1 MFRQLK
7 KTLVATAIAS
17 LTLGSI
23 GPAFADS
30 ADTLPDMGTSAG
42 STLSIGQEMQMG
54 DYYVRQLRGSAPLI
68 NDPLLVQ
75 YINGLGM
82 RLVAHANSVR
92 TPFHF
97 YLINNDQIN
106 AFAFF
111 GGNVVLHSALFRY
124 SDNESEL
131 ASVMAHEI
139 SHVTQRHLARAMEDQ
154 KRNAPLTWVG
164 ALGSILL
171 AMASPQAGM
180 AALTGTLAGT
190 QQGMISF
197 TRQNEEEADRIGIQ
211 VLQRSGFDPQAM
223 PMFMGKLL
231 DESRYSTRPPEMLLT
246 HPLPESR
253 LADARNRANQMR
265 PVVVQSSADFYLAKA
280 RTLGMYTNGDNKLGT
295 DLLNAW
301 DKGNIRQQHA
311 AQYGRALLA
320 MESNNF
326 DQARKTLQPL
336 LNADPQ
342 NAWYL
347 DLATD
352 IDLGQ
357 KKTSDAINRLKN
369 ARELRTN
376 PVLQLNLANA
386 LLQGGQPGE
395 AATILNRYTFT
406 YKEDGNGWD
415 LLAQAEGALG
425 NRDQELAARAE
436 SMALVGQLEQAISLL
451 SSASSQVKLGSL
463 QQARYDARID
473 QLRDLQARFRPY
485 QKMLGDPMTDA
496 VKIYHNPR
504 CSKSRETLSLL
515 QSRGI
520 DPEVVLY
527 LETPPDAGTLRQ
539 LLQLL
544 GMESPRELMRQ
555 KEDLYK
561 SLNLADPALSNAALI
576 QAMVDNPKLIE
587 RPIVVSRGQARIGRP
602 PEQVLEIV
610 S

>member
-7 KTLVATAIAS
+7 KTLVATLIAS
-17 LTLGSI
+17 LTLGQAL
-23 GPAFADS
+23 PAFADS
-30 ADTLPDMGTSAG
+30 ADSLPDMGTTAG

-82 RLVAHANSVR
+82 RLVSHANSVR

-97 YLINNDQIN
+97 FLINNDELN

-124 SDNESEL
+124 ADTESQL

-190 QQGMISF
+190 QQGLISF

-211 VLQRSGFDPQAM
+211 VLQRSGFDPQGM
-223 PMFMGKLL
+223 PQFMDKLM
-231 DESRYSTRPPEMLLT
+231 DQSRYSSRPPEMLLT

-253 LADARNRANQMR
+253 LSDARNRANQMR
-265 PVVVQSSADFYLAKA
+265 PVVVQSSEDFYMAKA
-280 RTLGMYTNGDNKLGT
+280 RTLGMYNNGQNQLGS
-295 DLLNAW
+295 DLLDSW
-301 DKGNIRQQHA
+301 SKGNIREQHA
-311 AQYGRALLA
+311 AQYGRALQA
-320 MESNNF
+320 MEASNF
-326 DQARKTLQPL
+326 SEASKQLQPL
-336 LNADPQ
+336 LTANPQ

-352 IDLGQ
+352 ISLGQ
-357 KKTSDAINRLKN
+357 KKNAEAVNRLK
-369 ARELRTN
+369 AAKDLRTN

-386 LLQGGQPGE
+386 LLQSGNPGE
-395 AATILNRYTFT
+395 AATLLNRYTFT
-406 YKEDGNGWD
+406 YKDDTNGWD
-415 LLAQAEGALG
+415 LLAQAEGQLG

-436 SMALVGQLEQAISLL
+436 GMALVGRLDQAISLL

-473 QLRDLQARFRPY
+473 QF
-485 QKMLGDPMTDA
+485 
-496 VKIYHNPR
+496 
-504 CSKSRETLSLL
+504 
-515 QSRGI
+515 
-520 DPEVVLY
+520 
-527 LETPPDAGTLRQ
+527 RQ
-539 LLQLL
+539 LQDTFKPY
-544 GMESPRELMRQ
+544 MKM
-555 KEDLYK
+555 
-561 SLNLADPALSNAALI
+561 
-576 QAMVDNPKLIE
+576 
-587 RPIVVSRGQARIGRP
+587 
-602 PEQVLEIV
+602 
-610 S
+610 

>member
-1 MFRQLK
+1 
-7 KTLVATAIAS
+7 
-17 LTLGSI
+17 
-23 GPAFADS
+23 
-30 ADTLPDMGTSAG
+30 
-42 STLSIGQEMQMG
+42 
-54 DYYVRQLRGSAPLI
+54 
-68 NDPLLVQ
+68 
-75 YINGLGM
+75 
-82 RLVAHANSVR
+82 
-92 TPFHF
+92 
-97 YLINNDQIN
+97 
-106 AFAFF
+106 
-111 GGNVVLHSALFRY
+111 
-124 SDNESEL
+124 
-131 ASVMAHEI
+131 
-139 SHVTQRHLARAMEDQ
+139 
-154 KRNAPLTWVG
+154 
-164 ALGSILL
+164 
-171 AMASPQAGM
+171 
-180 AALTGTLAGT
+180 
-190 QQGMISF
+190 MISF

-211 VLQRSGFDPQAM
+211 FLQRSGFDPQAM

-485 QKMLGDPMTDA
+485 QKM
-496 VKIYHNPR
+496 
-504 CSKSRETLSLL
+504 
-515 QSRGI
+515 
-520 DPEVVLY
+520 
-527 LETPPDAGTLRQ
+527 
-539 LLQLL
+539 
-544 GMESPRELMRQ
+544 
-555 KEDLYK
+555 
-561 SLNLADPALSNAALI
+561 
-576 QAMVDNPKLIE
+576 
-587 RPIVVSRGQARIGRP
+587 
-602 PEQVLEIV
+602 
-610 S
+610 

>member
-1 MFRQLK
+1 
-7 KTLVATAIAS
+7 
-17 LTLGSI
+17 
-23 GPAFADS
+23 
-30 ADTLPDMGTSAG
+30 
-42 STLSIGQEMQMG
+42 
-54 DYYVRQLRGSAPLI
+54 
-68 NDPLLVQ
+68 
-75 YINGLGM
+75 
-82 RLVAHANSVR
+82 
-92 TPFHF
+92 
-97 YLINNDQIN
+97 
-106 AFAFF
+106 
-111 GGNVVLHSALFRY
+111 
-124 SDNESEL
+124 
-131 ASVMAHEI
+131 
-139 SHVTQRHLARAMEDQ
+139 
-154 KRNAPLTWVG
+154 
-164 ALGSILL
+164 
-171 AMASPQAGM
+171 M

-336 LNADPQ
+336 LSADPQ
-342 NAWYL
+342 NPWYL

-357 KKTSDAINRLKN
+357 KKTGDAINRLKN

-473 QLRDLQARFRPY
+473 QLRELQARFRPY
-485 QKMLGDPMTDA
+485 QKM
-496 VKIYHNPR
+496 
-504 CSKSRETLSLL
+504 
-515 QSRGI
+515 
-520 DPEVVLY
+520 
-527 LETPPDAGTLRQ
+527 
-539 LLQLL
+539 
-544 GMESPRELMRQ
+544 
-555 KEDLYK
+555 
-561 SLNLADPALSNAALI
+561 
-576 QAMVDNPKLIE
+576 
-587 RPIVVSRGQARIGRP
+587 
-602 PEQVLEIV
+602 
-610 S
+610 

>member
-7 KTLVATAIAS
+7 KTLLAS
-17 LTLGSI
+17 LIATLALGQI
-23 GPAFADS
+23 APAFADS
-30 ADTLPDMGTSAG
+30 ADNLPDMGTSAG
-42 STLSIGQEMQMG
+42 STLSIGQELQMG

-75 YINGLGM
+75 YINSLGM
-82 RLVAHANSVR
+82 RLVSHAYSVR
-92 TPFHF
+92 TPFNF
-97 YLINNDQIN
+97 YLINNDDIN

-124 SDNESEL
+124 SDTESQL

-180 AALTGTLAGT
+180 AALSGTLAGT
-190 QQGMISF
+190 QQGIISF

-223 PMFMGKLL
+223 PAFMEKLL
-231 DESRYSTRPPEMLLT
+231 DQSRYSSRPPEMLLT

-253 LADARNRANQMR
+253 LSDARNRANQMR
-265 PVVVQSSADFYLAKA
+265 PVVVQSSADFYFAKA
-280 RTLGMYTNGDNKLGT
+280 RTLGMYNSGKNQLGT
-295 DLLNAW
+295 DLLDNW
-301 DKGNIRQQHA
+301 SKGNVREQHA

-320 MESNNF
+320 MEAKNYVEASK
-326 DQARKTLQPL
+326 QLQPL
-336 LNADPQ
+336 LSAEPQ
-342 NAWYL
+342 NAWFL

-357 KKTSDAINRLKN
+357 NKTNEAISRLKN

-386 LLQGGQPGE
+386 LLEAGQAGE
-395 AATILNRYTFT
+395 AATILNRYTFNNKDDT
-406 YKEDGNGWD
+406 NGWD
-415 LLAQAEGALG
+415 LLAQAESKLG

-436 SMALVGQLEQAISLL
+436 NMALVGRLDQAISLL
-451 SSASSQVKLGSL
+451 SAASAQVKLRSL

-473 QLRDLQARFRPY
+473 QLRQLQERFRPY
-485 QKMLGDPMTDA
+485 QKM
-496 VKIYHNPR
+496 
-504 CSKSRETLSLL
+504 
-515 QSRGI
+515 
-520 DPEVVLY
+520 
-527 LETPPDAGTLRQ
+527 
-539 LLQLL
+539 
-544 GMESPRELMRQ
+544 
-555 KEDLYK
+555 
-561 SLNLADPALSNAALI
+561 
-576 QAMVDNPKLIE
+576 
-587 RPIVVSRGQARIGRP
+587 
-602 PEQVLEIV
+602 
-610 S
+610 

>member
-7 KTLVATAIAS
+7 KTLVATLIAS
-17 LTLGSI
+17 LTLSQAL
-23 GPAFADS
+23 PAFADT
-30 ADTLPDMGTSAG
+30 ADSLPDMGTTAG

-54 DYYVRQLRGSAPLI
+54 DYYVRQLRGSAPLV

-82 RLVAHANSVR
+82 RLVSHANSVR

-97 YLINNDQIN
+97 FLINNDELN

-124 SDNESEL
+124 ADTESQL

-211 VLQRSGFDPQAM
+211 VLQRSGFDPQGM
-223 PMFMGKLL
+223 PQFMDKLM
-231 DESRYSTRPPEMLLT
+231 DQSRYSTRPPEMLLT

-253 LADARNRANQMR
+253 LSDARNRANQMR
-265 PVVVQSSADFYLAKA
+265 PVVVQSSEDFYMAKA
-280 RTLGMYTNGDNKLGT
+280 RILGMYNNGQNQLSS
-295 DLLNAW
+295 DLLDTW
-301 DKGNIRQQHA
+301 SKGNIREQHA
-311 AQYGRALLA
+311 AEYGRALLA
-320 MESNNF
+320 MGKDNYADAS
-326 DQARKTLQPL
+326 KLLQPL
-336 LNADPQ
+336 LSANPQ

-352 IDLGQ
+352 ISLGQ
-357 KKTSDAINRLKN
+357 KKNDEAVNRLK
-369 ARELRTN
+369 AAKDLRIN

-386 LLQGGQPGE
+386 LLQSGKPAE
-395 AATILNRYTFT
+395 AATILNRYTFN
-406 YKEDGNGWD
+406 YKDDTNGWD
-415 LLAQAEGALG
+415 LLAQAEAQLG

-436 SMALVGQLEQAISLL
+436 NMALVGRLDQAISLL
-451 SSASSQVKLGSL
+451 SSASAQVKLGSL

-473 QLRDLQARFRPY
+473 QF
-485 QKMLGDPMTDA
+485 
-496 VKIYHNPR
+496 
-504 CSKSRETLSLL
+504 
-515 QSRGI
+515 
-520 DPEVVLY
+520 
-527 LETPPDAGTLRQ
+527 RQ
-539 LLQLL
+539 LQDTFKPYTK
-544 GMESPRELMRQ
+544 M
-555 KEDLYK
+555 
-561 SLNLADPALSNAALI
+561 
-576 QAMVDNPKLIE
+576 
-587 RPIVVSRGQARIGRP
+587 
-602 PEQVLEIV
+602 
-610 S
+610 

>member
-7 KTLVATAIAS
+7 KTLVATVIAS
-17 LTLGSI
+17 LTLGSL

-82 RLVAHANSVR
+82 RLVSHANSVR

-336 LNADPQ
+336 LSADPQ
-342 NAWYL
+342 NPWYL

-357 KKTSDAINRLKN
+357 KKTGDAINRLKN

-386 LLQGGQPGE
+386 LLQGGQPEE

-473 QLRDLQARFRPY
+473 QLRELQARFRPY
-485 QKMLGDPMTDA
+485 QKM
-496 VKIYHNPR
+496 
-504 CSKSRETLSLL
+504 
-515 QSRGI
+515 
-520 DPEVVLY
+520 
-527 LETPPDAGTLRQ
+527 
-539 LLQLL
+539 
-544 GMESPRELMRQ
+544 
-555 KEDLYK
+555 
-561 SLNLADPALSNAALI
+561 
-576 QAMVDNPKLIE
+576 
-587 RPIVVSRGQARIGRP
+587 
-602 PEQVLEIV
+602 
-610 S
+610 

>member
-1 MFRQLK
+1 MYH
-7 KTLVATAIAS
+7 
-17 LTLGSI
+17 
-23 GPAFADS
+23 
-30 ADTLPDMGTSAG
+30 LPHWDGKDRILELANRVPC
-42 STLSIGQEMQMG
+42 
-54 DYYVRQLRGSAPLI
+54 DNPHWAPLFRRWFL
-68 NDPLLVQ
+68 NMVAHWR
-75 YINGLGM
+75 GM
-82 RLVAHANSVR
+82 DKKHANSTSPLLIGPQAYR
-92 TPFHF
+92 KSTFCRMLLPPALQAYYTDSIDFSRKRDAELYLNRF
-97 YLINNDQIN
+97 LLINMDEFDQI
-106 AFAFF
+106 
-111 GGNVVLHSALFRY
+111 
-124 SDNESEL
+124 
-131 ASVMAHEI
+131 
-139 SHVTQRHLARAMEDQ
+139 
-154 KRNAPLTWVG
+154 
-164 ALGSILL
+164 
-171 AMASPQAGM
+171 SP
-180 AALTGTLAGT
+180 T
-190 QQGMISF
+190 QQAFLKHILQKPVVNTRRPNASAVEELRRYASF
-197 TRQNEEEADRIGIQ
+197 IATSNHRDLLTDTSGSRRFIGIYMTGAIDVSRPIDYEQLYAQALELLYHNERYWFDSEEEADRIGIQ

-485 QKMLGDPMTDA
+485 QKM
-496 VKIYHNPR
+496 
-504 CSKSRETLSLL
+504 
-515 QSRGI
+515 
-520 DPEVVLY
+520 
-527 LETPPDAGTLRQ
+527 
-539 LLQLL
+539 
-544 GMESPRELMRQ
+544 
-555 KEDLYK
+555 
-561 SLNLADPALSNAALI
+561 
-576 QAMVDNPKLIE
+576 
-587 RPIVVSRGQARIGRP
+587 
-602 PEQVLEIV
+602 
-610 S
+610 